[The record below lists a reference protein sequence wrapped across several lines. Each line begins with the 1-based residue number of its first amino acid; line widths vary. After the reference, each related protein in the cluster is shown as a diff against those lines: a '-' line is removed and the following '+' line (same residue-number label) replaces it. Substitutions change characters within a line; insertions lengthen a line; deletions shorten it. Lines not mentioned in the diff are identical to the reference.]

1 MARLRAPQL
10 PTNSGNVDLARSL
23 TLTLR
28 SIIDQLNSLS
38 DGNVIACTTA
48 DRGPPSSGQHA
59 QGDFIRNTQPAPG
72 GAFGWVCIASGTP
85 GTWKPVSIGE

>member
-1 MARLRAPQL
+1 MARLRQPEL
-10 PTNSGNVDLARSL
+10 PALAGNPDLIRAL

-38 DGNVIACTTA
+38 DGTVSACTTA
-48 DRGPPSSGQHA
+48 DRGPPVSGQHA
-59 QGDFIRNTQPAPG
+59 KGDFIRNTQPGPG
-72 GAFGWVCIASGTP
+72 GAFGWVCITSGVP